1 MRIVIGFASLVAV
14 GLIAAVMLGGAAS
27 SNEALAWLRS
37 SADGNALG
45 LHYPSLLLGLAL
57 GILLTSLTGIAW
69 GELPRRA
76 IHWLLVNER
85 NFYRIG
91 FAVMCLGVLLFY

>member
-1 MRIVIGFASLVAV
+1 MHIVLGFTSLLAV
-14 GLIAAVMLGGAAS
+14 GLIAAVMLGGATS
-27 SNEALAWLRS
+27 SSEALAWLRS
-37 SADGNALG
+37 AEGNPLG

-57 GILLTSLTGIAW
+57 GILLTALAGVSW
-69 GELPRRA
+69 GELPRRV

-85 NFYRIG
+85 NFYRVG